1 MRIKKKIATKNKP
14 MSNHKSKKLLYL
26 EKILK
31 TMSSLVLKRYRPWV
45 IGITGSVGKT
55 STKEAVFSILA
66 SHFRVRKSEKN
77 YNNEIGIPLTIIGS
91 ESGGNSIFG
100 WMLVFLKWF
109 SIMVFPIKYPE
120 ILVLEMGADRPGD
133 LKYLSSFIKLKI
145 AIITD
150 VSDSHLEFFKS
161 IENVAKEKGTLA
173 RNLREKS
180 LSILNIDNPHI
191 RKMKS
196 QLKSKIITFGFSE
209 DSDVRATDIGFN
221 YVSEENGLLLS
232 KENRKIKGISFKL
245 NYKGTIIP
253 VRLNNVLS
261 RHNVYSALAGI
272 CAGIEMGINLVEIAT
287 SLENFCLPFGRMN
300 LIRGIKNSF
309 IIDDTYN
316 SSPVSSGAALEV
328 LGEIEAGR
336 KIAVL
341 GDMLEIGA
349 NTETGHRQ
357 VAKIFLEI
365 GGNIFFAVGERM
377 KFAADELQKRG
388 FNQENLYIFE
398 NPMDA
403 GRKLQEIMRERDL
416 ILVKG
421 SQGMRMEKVVE
432 EVMAEPN
439 KSGMY
444 LCRQSRTWKEKPWKK
459 V

>member
-1 MRIKKKIATKNKP
+1 
-14 MSNHKSKKLLYL
+14 MSHHKSKKLLYL
-26 EKILK
+26 EKALK
-31 TMSSLVLKRYRPWV
+31 ITSALVLKKYRPRI

-55 STKEAVFSILA
+55 STKEAVFSVLA

-77 YNNEIGIPLTIIGS
+77 YNNEIGLPLTIIGA

-109 SIMVFPIKYPE
+109 SIMIFPVKYPE
-120 ILVLEMGADRPGD
+120 ILILEMGADRPGD
-133 LKYLSSFIKLKI
+133 LKYLTSFIHLEI
-145 AIITD
+145 AVITD

-161 IENVAKEKGTLA
+161 IENVAKEKWTLA
-173 RNLREKS
+173 RNLKEKG
-180 LSILNIDNPHI
+180 LAVLNADNSHI
-191 RKMKS
+191 RKMKN
-196 QLKSKIITFGFSE
+196 QLKSRILTFGFSE
-209 DSDVRATDIGFN
+209 ESDVKATDIGFN
-221 YVSEENGLLLS
+221 YVSEENGLPVSLGN
-232 KENRKIKGISFKL
+232 KKIKGLSFKL

-253 VRLNNVLS
+253 VRLNNILS
-261 RHNVYSALAGI
+261 KHNVYAALAGI
-272 CAGIEMGINLVEIAT
+272 CVGIEMGINLVEIGTA
-287 SLENFCLPFGRMN
+287 LENFCLPFGRMN

-316 SSPVSSGAALEV
+316 SSPVSSEAALEV
-328 LGEIEAGR
+328 FGGIEAGR

-341 GDMLEIGA
+341 GDMLEIGI
-349 NTETGHRQ
+349 NTETGHRS
-357 VAKIFLEI
+357 VAKKFLEI
-365 GGNIFFAVGERM
+365 KGDIFFAVGDRM
-377 KFAADELQKRG
+377 KFAADELLKRG
-388 FNQENLYIFE
+388 FNSENLHVFE

-403 GRKLQEIMRERDL
+403 GRKLQEIMRAGDL

-432 EVMAEPN
+432 EVMADPN